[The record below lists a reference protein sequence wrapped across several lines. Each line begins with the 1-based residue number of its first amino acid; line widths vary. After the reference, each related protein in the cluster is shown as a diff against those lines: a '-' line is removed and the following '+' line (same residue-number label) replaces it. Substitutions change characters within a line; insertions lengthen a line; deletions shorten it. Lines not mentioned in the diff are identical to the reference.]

1 MSSLS
6 RSSYKTHGLKKGV
19 RRGLINN
26 LRQFRKPTLS
36 TNAIISNE
44 IDLAE
49 NGAMKDAENCDEQE
63 SAQASFDV
71 DLSLKTNENT
81 ETERQVILLSDESDE
96 SDDDKEELISDP
108 NRWIILDDVECEHDD
123 DDDAFGN
130 PVYSDLCLECSPE
143 ITEFKIVYK
152 YQNNFHSNIR
162 GYGTSKRTQQRN
174 QRKHMK
180 LSESACS
187 SQKITDFFNSNNDST
202 GEKAFVL

>member
-36 TNAIISNE
+36 TNEIISNE

-71 DLSLKTNENT
+71 GLRLKTNENT

-108 NRWIILDDVECEHDD
+108 
-123 DDDAFGN
+123 
-130 PVYSDLCLECSPE
+130 S
-143 ITEFKIVYK
+143 
-152 YQNNFHSNIR
+152 
-162 GYGTSKRTQQRN
+162 
-174 QRKHMK
+174 
-180 LSESACS
+180 
-187 SQKITDFFNSNNDST
+187 
-202 GEKAFVL
+202 